1 MFEGKDGE
9 NSVEDIVSRYKD
21 DVQTLV
27 PYLSWLK
34 EHMQVQVAESYS
46 NSELSNSMPFP
57 VYDSNLL
64 SFVKTAQQTGMM
76 NRNYHYV
83 FTRNHLSN
91 YKDELEFIRRAE
103 ITDMDDLAGIL
114 SKYILEG
121 QTKGTTWAAGV
132 YTGVLFHLVDKMME
146 LIHEWG
152 SVNFDLY

>member
-1 MFEGKDGE
+1 MFEGKEGE

-27 PYLSWLK
+27 KYSDWLK
-34 EHMQVQVAESYS
+34 EHTQAQVAESYS

-57 VYDSNLL
+57 VYDSMLL
-64 SFVKTAQQTGMM
+64 SFVKAAQQTGMM

-83 FTRNHLSN
+83 FTRNHLTN

-121 QTKGTTWAAGV
+121 QTKGTTWAQGV
-132 YTGVLFHLVDKMME
+132 YTGVLFSVVDKMRE
-146 LIHEWG
+146 LLHEWG
-152 SVNFDLY
+152 SINFDTY